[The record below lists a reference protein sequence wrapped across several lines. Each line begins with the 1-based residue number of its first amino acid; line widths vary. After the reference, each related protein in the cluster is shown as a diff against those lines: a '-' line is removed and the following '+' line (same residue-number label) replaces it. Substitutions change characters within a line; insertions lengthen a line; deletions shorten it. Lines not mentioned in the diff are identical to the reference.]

1 VASKTC
7 ADLDFLSLRRTRFTK
22 PQTEL
27 SSEERK
33 KNVRRAFEVVKPEAV
48 KKRTILLID
57 DVATTGSTLNE
68 CAKALRRAGAEEVL
82 CLVLARTS
90 TA

>member
-1 VASKTC
+1 LRTRGFNQSLLLARCVASKTGS
-7 ADLDFLSLRRTRFTK
+7 DLDFLSLRRTRFTK

-33 KNVRRAFEVVKPEAV
+33 KNVRKAFEVVKPQAV
-48 KKRTILLID
+48 KGRTIVLVD

-68 CAKALRRAGAEEVL
+68 CE
-82 CLVLARTS
+82 S
-90 TA
+90 

>member
-1 VASKTC
+1 V
-7 ADLDFLSLRRTRFTK
+7 
-22 PQTEL
+22 
-27 SSEERK
+27 RK
-33 KNVRRAFEVVKPEAV
+33 AFEVVKPEAV
-48 KKRTILLID
+48 RKRTILLVD

-68 CAKALRRAGAEEVL
+68 CAKALKRAGADGVL

>member
-1 VASKTC
+1 M
-7 ADLDFLSLRRTRFTK
+7 
-22 PQTEL
+22 
-27 SSEERK
+27 
-33 KNVRRAFEVVKPEAV
+33 NVRKAFEVVKPQAV
-48 KKRTILLID
+48 KGRTIVLVD

-68 CAKALRRAGAEEVL
+68 CAKALKKARADRVL